1 MTDHDLGDGEQYSQ
15 HHQGIDWMYGGWDR
29 DVLQADLA
37 DNGPN
42 DGDWLLEW
50 TGAYNLYTHCNSAY
64 GGYNDVRQWSPDM
77 QTFLQKFAWSTGA
90 GQASGDVTT
99 SGTSAFD
106 ELALVYQS
114 DNNDHGSGSAFPSTP
129 GHFDSPNAC
138 AP

>member
-1 MTDHDLGDGEQYSQ
+1 MTDITSSDASTYQ
-15 HHQGIDWMYGGWDR
+15 HHQGVDWIYGGWDR

-42 DGDWLLEW
+42 DGDRLLDW
-50 TGAYNLYTHCNSAY
+50 NGAYNLYTHCNSAY
-64 GGYNDVRQWSPDM
+64 GGFNDVRQHSPTM
-77 QTFLQKFAWSTGA
+77 QDFLQRWAYSSGA
-90 GQASGDVTT
+90 GQGQSDATT

-106 ELALVYQS
+106 ELALVYNGS
-114 DNNDHGSGSAFPSTP
+114 DNDHASGPAFPGTP